1 MRKRATELNEL
12 EEGGPA
18 LYVPT
23 GLDQSYRNSD
33 GQKPSKQV
41 WPVLL
46 VYSHLPLGS
55 LLL

>member
-23 GLDQSYRNSD
+23 GLDQPHKHSD
-33 GQKPSKQV
+33 GHKPSKQV
-41 WPVLL
+41 LTSVPVLYCL
-46 VYSHLPLGS
+46 TELS
-55 LLL
+55 